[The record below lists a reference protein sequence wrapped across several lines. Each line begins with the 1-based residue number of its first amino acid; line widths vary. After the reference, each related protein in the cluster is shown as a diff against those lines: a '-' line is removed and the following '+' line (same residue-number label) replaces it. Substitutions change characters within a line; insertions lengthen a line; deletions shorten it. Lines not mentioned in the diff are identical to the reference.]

1 MLSLLYLGFLDKII
15 AKNIQRDF
23 YTLHLLLFWV
33 FLDKIPR
40 YITIKSLFM
49 FEQFCKTLCS
59 NEPYITV
66 EVNPPHG
73 SSINSVLKS
82 IESVGLQ
89 DKITGF
95 SVTDNP
101 LAKLK
106 MSGILSAIKLQ
117 QKFGKP
123 VIATMSMRDK
133 NKLSLQSSLLG
144 ANDFD
149 LRCILA
155 LTGDP
160 AKFSDQPEVKGV
172 LERDSTLLLSIIYH
186 LNNGVDY
193 SNKVLNPKPKPI
205 YPFAVTNS
213 YARNMKSLQ
222 KRVIKKLDYGARAII
237 TQPVYDLE
245 NAKELLEIFDEA
257 KAMSIRDTAKD
268 AQLILG
274 QFPIVR
280 SRTANFIDDK
290 VPGISVPKDIID
302 EMNLAAM
309 DGEYKEQEVGFA
321 LSKRLFDEVMNLHP
335 KVHLMTHNR
344 FNLCSDLIG

>member
-1 MLSLLYLGFLDKII
+1 
-15 AKNIQRDF
+15 
-23 YTLHLLLFWV
+23 
-33 FLDKIPR
+33 
-40 YITIKSLFM
+40 M
-49 FEQFCKTLCS
+49 FDQFCQTLCS
-59 NEPYITV
+59 RDRYITV

-73 SSINSVLKS
+73 ASLDKIITSIRDVNLDK
-82 IESVGLQ
+82 
-89 DKITGF
+89 KITGF

-106 MSGILSAIKLQ
+106 MSGVLSAIKLQ
-117 QKFGKP
+117 QAFDKP

-133 NKLSLQSSLLG
+133 NKLSLQSTLLG

-149 LRCILA
+149 IRCILA

-193 SNKVLNPKPKPI
+193 SNKALNPTPKPI
-205 YPFAVTNS
+205 YPFAVSNS

-222 KRVIKKLDYGARAII
+222 KRIVKKLDYGARAII
-237 TQPVYDLE
+237 TQPIYDLD
-245 NAKELLEIFDEA
+245 NAKELLELFEEA
-257 KAMSIRDTAKD
+257 KSMSIRDTAKD
-268 AQLILG
+268 AQLIIG

-280 SRTANFIDDK
+280 ARTASFIDDN

-302 EMNLAAM
+302 EMNLAKM
-309 DGEYKEQEVGFA
+309 DGEEKEQEVGFA
-321 LSKRLFDEVMNLHP
+321 LSKRVFDEMIDIHG

-344 FNLCSDLIG
+344 FDLCSDLIG

>member
-1 MLSLLYLGFLDKII
+1 
-15 AKNIQRDF
+15 
-23 YTLHLLLFWV
+23 
-33 FLDKIPR
+33 
-40 YITIKSLFM
+40 M
-49 FEQFCKTLCS
+49 FDQFCETLCS
-59 NEPYITV
+59 DKPYITV

-73 SSINSVLKS
+73 ASIDSLLAS
-82 IESVGLQ
+82 IESVGL
-89 DKITGF
+89 DKKVTGF

-106 MSGILSAIKLQ
+106 MSGVLSAIKLQ
-117 QKFGKP
+117 QKFAKP

-133 NKLSLQSSLLG
+133 NKLSLQSTLLG

-186 LNNGVDY
+186 LNKGVDY
-193 SNKVLNPKPKPI
+193 SNKQLNPPPKPI
-205 YPFAVTNS
+205 YPFAVSNAYS
-213 YARNMKSLQ
+213 RNMKSLQ
-222 KRVIKKLDYGARAII
+222 KRIIKKLDYGSRAII
-237 TQPVYDLE
+237 TQPVYDLD
-245 NAKELLEIFDEA
+245 NAKELLELFEEA
-257 KAMSIRDTAKD
+257 KSLSIRETAKD

-280 SRTANFIDDK
+280 ARTANFIDDK

-309 DGEYKEQEVGFA
+309 DGEEKEQEVGFA
-321 LSKRLFDEVMNLHP
+321 LSKKIYDEVMHLHG

-344 FNLCSDLIG
+344 FDLCSDIIGDATL

>member
-1 MLSLLYLGFLDKII
+1 
-15 AKNIQRDF
+15 
-23 YTLHLLLFWV
+23 
-33 FLDKIPR
+33 
-40 YITIKSLFM
+40 M
-49 FEQFCKTLCS
+49 FDQFCTTLCS
-59 NEPYITV
+59 SERYITV

-73 SSINSVLKS
+73 ASLDKILTSIKDASLDK
-82 IESVGLQ
+82 
-89 DKITGF
+89 KITGF

-106 MSGILSAIKLQ
+106 MSSLLSAIKLQ
-117 QKFGKP
+117 QTFGKP

-133 NKLSLQSSLLG
+133 NKLSLQSSLLA

-149 LRCILA
+149 IRCILA

-193 SNKVLNPKPKPI
+193 SAKALKPAPKPI
-205 YPFAVTNS
+205 YPFAVSNS

-222 KRVIKKLDYGARAII
+222 KRIVKKLNYGSRAII
-237 TQPVYDLE
+237 TQPIYDLE
-245 NAKELLEIFDEA
+245 NAKEMLELFEEA
-257 KAMSIRDTAKD
+257 KGMSIRDTAKD
-268 AQLILG
+268 AQLIIG

-280 SRTANFIDDK
+280 AKTATFIDDK
-290 VPGISVPKDIID
+290 VPGISVPKEIIE
-302 EMNLAAM
+302 EMNLAKM
-309 DGEYKEQEVGFA
+309 DSEEKEQEVGFA
-321 LSKRLFDEVMNLHP
+321 LSKRVFDEIMKLHG

-344 FNLCSDLIG
+344 FDLCSDLIG